1 MSTSQPAGM
10 WKNQDERSKDETK
23 KLQTWSPLWSV
34 SHKMTP
40 GCQKGWG
47 CNLWLSNHT
56 PAETYKNEDYPR
68 KISRELAFS
77 VLVVQLL
84 SHVWLCHPMDCSTP
98 GFPVSHNLWKFVQV
112 HVHWIGDAIQ
122 PSHPLSPSSP
132 PALNHFPAP
141 KELALCIR
149 EPKYWSFSFGISP
162 SNECSGLISLGL
174 TGLVS
179 LQSKGL

>member
-23 KLQTWSPLWSV
+23 KLQTRSPLWSV

-56 PAETYKNEDYPR
+56 PAETYKNGDYPR

-132 PALNHFPAP
+132 SA
-141 KELALCIR
+141 
-149 EPKYWSFSFGISP
+149 
-162 SNECSGLISLGL
+162 CSLSQHQGKSGGQLLITPERMTWQGQVETVHLL
-174 TGLVS
+174 LFN
-179 LQSKGL
+179 

>member
-23 KLQTWSPLWSV
+23 KLQTRSPLWSV

-56 PAETYKNEDYPR
+56 PAETYKNGEYPR

-84 SHVWLCHPMDCSTP
+84 SHVWLCHPMDCS
-98 GFPVSHNLWKFVQV
+98 VSGSSVLHYLLKFAQIHVQ
-112 HVHWIGDAIQ
+112 DAIQ
-122 PSHPLSPSSP
+122 PSCPLSSLSP
-132 PALNHFPAP
+132 PAFPSIKVFSSEP
-141 KELALCIR
+141 SLHIR
-149 EPKYWSFSFGISP
+149 WPKYCSFSFSISP

-174 TGLVS
+174 TDFF
-179 LQSKGL
+179 